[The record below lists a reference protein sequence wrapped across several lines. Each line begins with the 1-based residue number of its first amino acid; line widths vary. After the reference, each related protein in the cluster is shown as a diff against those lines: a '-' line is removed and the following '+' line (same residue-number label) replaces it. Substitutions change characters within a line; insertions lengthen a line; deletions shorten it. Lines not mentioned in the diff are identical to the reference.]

1 MSSNSDYIM
10 STDPVPSAVQ
20 PDWLKEERTR
30 MLGTTTEPKAN
41 GKSVIYWMQRDVRTA
56 DNWALLFAGHVAQH
70 LSVPLHVVHVLP
82 PPSTHVN
89 DGETIPPL
97 ENLPMSERHGNFL
110 LGGLELVHQ
119 ELKDLNV
126 PLHICS
132 PPSHDKVAD
141 ALQSQV
147 LDQLYPAAIICDF
160 TPIRHVRQWMEH
172 QLTPSMNKLKVP
184 VWQVDAHN
192 VVPVWH
198 AADKRQIGA
207 RTLRPRIHKV
217 VNGYLQKFPKFAGNK
232 HLATKPDTVD
242 FDMKSLQEF
251 LKLDPSV
258 KSQAWMKPGTE
269 AGKKQF
275 SYFIDHGLSKFDKLR
290 NDPNAKHICSDM
302 SPWLNHG
309 HFSFQRCIM
318 AVKKL
323 NKYSE
328 GTTSFIEEGLIRR
341 ELSDNYL
348 YYTPENY
355 DQLGAALDWA
365 QETLRVHTSD
375 EREYVYTLEELETS
389 NTHDDLWNAAQM
401 QVVQEGRMHGFLRMY
416 WAKKILEWTPS
427 PEVALHTAQYF
438 NDKYALDGK
447 DPNGFVGVGW
457 SIMGIHDQGWKERE
471 IFGKIRYMNYAGC
484 KRKFKVPDFVKQY
497 KGAKENAIK
506 AEAKHNQSKVSRGTK
521 RKADS

>member
-1 MSSNSDYIM
+1 MSF
-10 STDPVPSAVQ
+10 DPVPSNFV
-20 PDWLKEERTR
+20 PDWMKEERTR
-30 MLGTTTEPKAN
+30 MLTKTDQPKDK
-41 GKSVIYWMQRDVRTA
+41 GKSVVYWMQRDVRTA
-56 DNWALLFAGHVAQH
+56 DNWALLFAGHLAKEQN
-70 LSVPLHVVHVLP
+70 VPLHVVHVLP
-82 PPSTHVN
+82 PPSTHVD

-119 ELKDLNV
+119 ELKDLDV
-126 PLHICS
+126 PLHICT
-132 PPSHDKVAD
+132 PSAHDKVAES
-141 ALQSQV
+141 LQTQV
-147 LDQLYPAAIICDF
+147 LDKLFPSIIICDF

-172 QLTPSMNKLKVP
+172 QLTPRMDKLKVP

-217 VNGYLQKFPKFAGNK
+217 VNGYLQKFPKFEGNK
-232 HLATKPDTVD
+232 GLPSENKPDIRG
-242 FDMKSLQEF
+242 FDMGGLQKF

-258 KSQAWMKPGTE
+258 KSQPWMKPGTE
-269 AGKKQF
+269 AAKKQF
-275 SYFIDHGLSKFDKLR
+275 SYFIDTGLSKFSMLR
-290 NDPNAKHICSDM
+290 NDPNAKTICSGM
-302 SPWLNHG
+302 SPWINHG

-328 GTTSFIEEGLIRR
+328 GTAAFIEEGLVRR

-348 YYTPENY
+348 FYTPEDY
-355 DQLGAALDWA
+355 DKLSAALEWA

-375 EREYVYTLEELETS
+375 KREYVYSLEELETS
-389 NTHDDLWNAAQM
+389 KTHDDLWNAAQM

-484 KRKFKVPDFVKQY
+484 KRKFKIPDFVKQY
-497 KGAKENAIK
+497 KGAKENAID
-506 AEAKHNQSKVSRGTK
+506 AEAKHAKAKKGTK
-521 RKADS
+521 RKAES